1 MKHRLAIVNLFCLV
15 MLVLQSVVVGKG
27 ESRVYLPIV
36 QSFEL
41 TCDVPS
47 QSYGTLS
54 IVPPPT
60 DYPAEDHPDI
70 NALAVRGYEPTTTFL
85 GLVDY
90 GGGTD
95 PRAPQLAGLFAD
107 QRVPTFSSAYRT
119 YRWDWDCW
127 CRDGLN
133 TNWPTTLLGMAVS
146 PGETIHVPDSGY
158 NIGGGNDVLVLY
170 ASPNS
175 VTLKYTRE
183 DNVVSGYTVHIE
195 GVCVE
200 PRLLG
205 LYESWNGS
213 GREQLPALRGGEAIG
228 RAGGDEIRVAIR
240 DNGSFLDPR
249 SRKDWWQGR

>member
-1 MKHRLAIVNLFCLV
+1 MRYKLVVLVVFCLV
-15 MLVLQSVVVGKG
+15 MMGVQAVVAGKG
-27 ESRVYLPIV
+27 ESWVFLPVVQSVEAACDVPEASYGSLPIV
-36 QSFEL
+36 
-41 TCDVPS
+41 
-47 QSYGTLS
+47 
-54 IVPPPT
+54 PPAT
-60 DYPAEDHPDI
+60 DFPAADHPDI
-70 NALAVRGYEPTTTFL
+70 NALAVRGYEPTTAFL

-95 PRAPQLAGLFAD
+95 SRAPQLPWLFAD
-107 QRVPTFSSAYRT
+107 QRVPTFSQAYLT

-127 CRDGLN
+127 CTNGLN
-133 TNWPTTLLGMAVS
+133 MSWDATLLGMGVER
-146 PGETIHVPDSGY
+146 GETIHVPDSGY

-170 ASPNS
+170 ASPDS

-183 DNVVSGYTVHIE
+183 DNVVSGYTVHVE

-205 LYESWNGS
+205 LYEGWNGS
-213 GREQLPALRGGEAIG
+213 GREQLPALRGGDVIG
-228 RAGGDEIRVAIR
+228 RASGDEIRVAIR